1 MYRIKSLKK
10 KDPIADKPFDKIQ
23 YLLTICQETLRKP
36 EIRGHFFNL
45 TKGSQHGLFRPA
57 AETNAHGAPRD
68 TRRQHRPRKAS
79 RREPARQS
87 PERHAP
93 RQEGRETFPTHK
105 RLHGL
110 TSPRVAGTWRNRG
123 SAARPAGGA
132 QRRELSEERFG
143 GNERLSTTAGNASC
157 SGTERWGCLRMR

>member
-123 SAARPAGGA
+123 SAARPAGA
-132 QRRELSEERFG
+132 R
-143 GNERLSTTAGNASC
+143 NVASC
-157 SGTERWGCLRMR
+157 RRNGLAATSALVPRQETRAAPGQSGGAACE